1 MWKRSYWV
9 LMTYI
14 KRPLFWL
21 STVMLVGAGIGYWTI
36 AFAMPSFSTI
46 DDVLQGEA
54 IRTFSQLN
62 SVLDN
67 DPSQPV
73 ELDYGSLYS
82 EATSQEFPYPRS
94 SPFHIG
100 TEEHAVIHAAPK
112 SVEKL
117 TNVVSFA
124 AGHMVDQATI
134 ERIAKFPKLK
144 RLSILNDL
152 GYDTLDLQPLTNL
165 HELEEIQFGLVS
177 DVASLEPLSELP
189 KLEKLAIG
197 APMLVHK
204 QGLNSIAKL
213 PHLRVLSLPDLR
225 SYPGL
230 QDTVGTLA
238 ESDSLKTIH
247 YGVSWDQPGVISVV
261 QSQVTGIKVKPSMYR
276 FGRHV
281 ALFIALVLAT
291 ILGLLGLHVTGQ
303 FSLPASRLAPNFRG
317 SHYLVAGLLST
328 ALIALL
334 TGLLVGVGVNVLAAL
349 SLMLLYGTFQFWS
362 ATRLPNVMSLWNRIA
377 NVLIAILCLLP
388 LLAVFVFGR
397 NRPMLVEDFL
407 MSGHILIPVL
417 FIVTA
422 AWLVR
427 LTYRN
432 LETRLAERLERG
444 IPAMLSMQD
453 IQAASV
459 AQRDKQTDKSP
470 RNYQTRIGWIV
481 PVIAMVVLGMTPL
494 WIMLLAFGYD
504 ESVLWLNLGCPI
516 ASVLCIYLIGVK
528 WWNEMPYLASAI
540 TRPPNR
546 VRHVERLMHGIAKD
560 FFGLAPLFIAGII
573 AISLAGGLRLDG
585 IGHRIVSGIAV
596 VCSVSITAYALT
608 LWIIAIRSMIGVIV
622 LVFICYIP
630 CSTMMAVMVMP
641 KDIFTTAWKTLG
653 IVLAA
658 CVISAFA
665 AVAIILARRY
675 FHRVEWARFI

>member
-1 MWKRSYWV
+1 MWTRSYWV

-21 STVMLVGAGIGYWTI
+21 TTVMLAGAI
-36 AFAMPSFSTI
+36 AFYFGLALSEQKSHIRTV
-46 DDVLQGEA
+46 DNVLQGEA
-54 IRTFSQLN
+54 VRTFSQLT
-62 SVLDN
+62 SVLNN

-73 ELDYGSLYS
+73 ELDYGSLYR
-82 EATSQEFPYPRS
+82 EA
-94 SPFHIG
+94 HIG
-100 TEEHAVIHAAPK
+100 TEEHAVIHAALK

-117 TNVVSFA
+117 TNVVSLT
-124 AGHMVDQATI
+124 AGRGVDQATI

-144 RLSILNDL
+144 RLSILADL

-165 HELEEIQFGLVS
+165 HELEEIQFGFVS
-177 DVASLEPLSELP
+177 RVASLEPLSELP

-197 APMLVHK
+197 APMLIHNH
-204 QGLNSIAKL
+204 GFDSIAKL
-213 PHLRVLSLPDLR
+213 PHLRVLSLPDFT
-225 SYPGL
+225 SNPGL
-230 QDTVGTLA
+230 HGTVGTLA
-238 ESDSLKTIH
+238 KSDSLKTIH
-247 YGVSWDQPGVISVV
+247 YKVSRDQSEVISAV
-261 QSQVTGIKVKPSMYR
+261 QSQLTGIQVKPSMYR
-276 FGRHV
+276 FGRQV
-281 ALFIALVLAT
+281 ALFITLFLAT
-291 ILGLLGLHVTGQ
+291 VLGYLGMHVTGQ

-334 TGLLVGVGVNVLAAL
+334 TGLLVGVGANVLAAL

-388 LLAVFVFGR
+388 LLAVFVFGI

-444 IPAMLSMQD
+444 IPALLSMQD

-481 PVIAMVVLGMTPL
+481 PVIAMAVLGMTPL

-504 ESVLWLNLGCPI
+504 ESVLWLNLGCLS

-560 FFGLAPLFIAGII
+560 FFGLAPLFITGII

-585 IGHRIVSGIAV
+585 IGHRIFSGIAV

-630 CSTMMAVMVMP
+630 CSMMVAAMVMP

>member
-1 MWKRSYWV
+1 MWTRSYWV

-21 STVMLVGAGIGYWTI
+21 TTVMLAGAI
-36 AFAMPSFSTI
+36 AFYFGLALSEQKSHIRTV
-46 DDVLQGEA
+46 DNVLQGEA
-54 IRTFSQLN
+54 VRTFSQLT
-62 SVLDN
+62 SVLNN

-73 ELDYGSLYS
+73 ELDYGSLYR
-82 EATSQEFPYPRS
+82 EA
-94 SPFHIG
+94 HIG
-100 TEEHAVIHAAPK
+100 TEEHAVIHAALK

-124 AGHMVDQATI
+124 AGHRVDQATI

-144 RLSILNDL
+144 RLSFLVDL

-189 KLEKLAIG
+189 KLEKLAFG

-261 QSQVTGIKVKPSMYR
+261 QSQVTGIKVEPSMYR

-281 ALFIALVLAT
+281 TLFIALVLAT
-291 ILGLLGLHVTGQ
+291 ILGFIGMHVTGQ
-303 FSLPASRLAPNFRG
+303 FSLPASRLAPSFRG

-334 TGLLVGVGVNVLAAL
+334 TGLLVGVGANVLAAL

-444 IPAMLSMQD
+444 IPALLSMQD

-481 PVIAMVVLGMTPL
+481 PVIAMAVLGMTPL

-504 ESVLWLNLGCPI
+504 ESVLWLNLGCLS

-585 IGHRIVSGIAV
+585 IGHRIVSGVAIV
-596 VCSVSITAYALT
+596 FNVSIAAYAMT
-608 LWIIAIRSMIGVIV
+608 LWIIAIRSIIGAIV

-630 CSTMMAVMVMP
+630 CSIVTAAMVMP
-641 KDIFTTAWKTLG
+641 EDIFATSWKTLG
-653 IVLAA
+653 IVRAA
-658 CVISAFA
+658 CVTSAFA
-665 AVAIILARRY
+665 VVAIILARRH

>member
-1 MWKRSYWV
+1 
-9 LMTYI
+9 
-14 KRPLFWL
+14 
-21 STVMLVGAGIGYWTI
+21 
-36 AFAMPSFSTI
+36 
-46 DDVLQGEA
+46 
-54 IRTFSQLN
+54 
-62 SVLDN
+62 
-67 DPSQPV
+67 
-73 ELDYGSLYS
+73 
-82 EATSQEFPYPRS
+82 
-94 SPFHIG
+94 
-100 TEEHAVIHAAPK
+100 
-112 SVEKL
+112 
-117 TNVVSFA
+117 
-124 AGHMVDQATI
+124 
-134 ERIAKFPKLK
+134 
-144 RLSILNDL
+144 
-152 GYDTLDLQPLTNL
+152 
-165 HELEEIQFGLVS
+165 
-177 DVASLEPLSELP
+177 
-189 KLEKLAIG
+189 
-197 APMLVHK
+197 
-204 QGLNSIAKL
+204 
-213 PHLRVLSLPDLR
+213 
-225 SYPGL
+225 
-230 QDTVGTLA
+230 
-238 ESDSLKTIH
+238 
-247 YGVSWDQPGVISVV
+247 
-261 QSQVTGIKVKPSMYR
+261 
-276 FGRHV
+276 
-281 ALFIALVLAT
+281 
-291 ILGLLGLHVTGQ
+291 
-303 FSLPASRLAPNFRG
+303 
-317 SHYLVAGLLST
+317 
-328 ALIALL
+328 
-334 TGLLVGVGVNVLAAL
+334 
-349 SLMLLYGTFQFWS
+349 
-362 ATRLPNVMSLWNRIA
+362 
-377 NVLIAILCLLP
+377 
-388 LLAVFVFGR
+388 
-397 NRPMLVEDFL
+397 MLVEDFL

-444 IPAMLSMQD
+444 IPALLSMQD

-481 PVIAMVVLGMTPL
+481 PVIAMAVLGMTPL